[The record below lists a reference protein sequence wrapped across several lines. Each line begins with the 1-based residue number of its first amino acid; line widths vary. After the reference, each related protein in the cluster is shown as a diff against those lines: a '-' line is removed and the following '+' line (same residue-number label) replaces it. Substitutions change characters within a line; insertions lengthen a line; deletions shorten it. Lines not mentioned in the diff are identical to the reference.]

1 MSSQL
6 HFLIAVSVWSR
17 LRRLGGVGLILLA
30 LADNPVIPLP
40 GSMDVLTIL
49 LAARH
54 PELWWY
60 YAFMATVGAIIG
72 GYITYGLA
80 RKGGKEAFERKVS
93 KKTAGKVFKRVERWG
108 FFAVA
113 VPALLPPPF
122 PIVPFLLAAGALQ
135 YSRRKFV
142 AALALGRRHPLHHPG
157 RTGSDLWP
165 AHRPVLLAILHAGI
179 DYAGCAGCDRRSS
192 LSHSILSLQEQD
204 GHGLGSVFLSGAEG
218 SLCLIRRRRIFCWD
232 IAKSTQAVPDG
243 RGPSTAQLLRERSSH
258 SAQDDKWLETK
269 S

>member
-1 MSSQL
+1 MSAQL

-17 LRRLGGVGLILLA
+17 LRHLGGVGLILLA
-30 LADNPVIPLP
+30 LADNSVIPLP

-142 AALALGRRHPLHHPG
+142 AALALGRGVRF
-157 RTGSDLWP
+157 TI
-165 AHRPVLLAILHAGI
+165 LA
-179 DYAGCAGCDRRSS
+179 
-192 LSHSILSLQEQD
+192 
-204 GHGLGSVFLSGAEG
+204 GLGAIYGRHIVRFFSRYYMPALITLIALGVIAGAF
-218 SLCLIRRRRIFCWD
+218 SLIQYYRY
-232 IAKSTQAVPDG
+232 KS
-243 RGPSTAQLLRERSSH
+243 RTAT
-258 SAQDDKWLETK
+258 A
-269 S
+269 